1 MVAWNVFRII
11 GDLSHT
17 GSICVLLWA
26 IHKNKSAEGSCTL
39 VSIRLPRYPAELTD
53 TGI

>member
-11 GDLSHT
+11 GDLSHA

-26 IHKNKSAEGSCTL
+26 IHKNKSAEGSYTPCINPIAY
-39 VSIRLPRYPAELTD
+39 VPCRAY
-53 TGI
+53 